1 MRWSYE
7 GKVSLKTLFYIHAA
21 GTVSKDD
28 FEVDELQAYREDGEE
43 RQLTQQEDND
53 IVEWLT
59 DKAPVFYEQALES
72 AGDDVYDRYRDRD

>member
-43 RQLTQQEDND
+43 RQLTQQESIL
-53 IVEWLT
+53 IVL
-59 DKAPVFYEQALES
+59 L
-72 AGDDVYDRYRDRD
+72 